1 MLDPTIHLLEILQQY
16 IQKFIKIL
24 NMKEL
29 QFELEDKKR
38 NIIWI
43 IMMEM

>member
-38 NIIWI
+38 NIICI